1 MTKFHK
7 RLLCL
12 AMLYI
17 GYIAV
22 IMGVTLLLRGPS
34 DTSFLG
40 QISSDKVYSYLLVP
54 PLLCG
59 IFIID
64 ESMKKPL
71 LIRMGSRR
79 RALLRLLAQQYLFTM
94 IYVSVWFGQIALF
107 ARLGGETF
115 AVIGL
120 LGEYGRYLLSL
131 LLLVNCAELFKRL
144 NSMAVPAV
152 LFGASFI
159 LLLID
164 VLFIPTV
171 TNRFGPPVRLL
182 FSWAFP
188 RRGLSYLILAAWLV
202 ITFVSLLNRNDTYD
216 IF

>member
-1 MTKFHK
+1 MVY
-7 RLLCL
+7 L
-12 AMLYI
+12 
-17 GYIAV
+17 GYIAA
-22 IMGVTLLLRGPS
+22 IMCVTLLSRGPF
-34 DTSFLG
+34 DTPFLG
-40 QISSDKVYSYLLVP
+40 QISSNKIYSYLMVP

-59 IFIID
+59 VYIID

-79 RALLRLLAQQYLFTM
+79 RALLRLLAQQYLFT
-94 IYVSVWFGQIALF
+94 IIFVSVWFGQIALF
-107 ARLGGETF
+107 AGLGGETF
-115 AVIGL
+115 AVIGF

-131 LLLVNCAELFKRL
+131 LLLVNCAELLRRL

-152 LFGASFI
+152 SFGVSFV
-159 LLLID
+159 LLLIE
-164 VLFIPTV
+164 VLFIPAV

-188 RRGLSYLILAAWLV
+188 KRGLSYLILAAWLV
-202 ITFVSLLNRNDTYD
+202 ITFVLLLCRNDTYD